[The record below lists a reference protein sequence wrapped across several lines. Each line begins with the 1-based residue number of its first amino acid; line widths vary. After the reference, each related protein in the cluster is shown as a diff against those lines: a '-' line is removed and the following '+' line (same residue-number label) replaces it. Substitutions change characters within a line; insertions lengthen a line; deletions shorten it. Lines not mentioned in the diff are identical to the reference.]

1 MRACIYKIARYDIW
15 VIINNKFNIKSA
27 ASLIRL
33 NIVNQIK
40 LDIARYTDIQ
50 EMSNF
55 EWN

>member
-55 EWN
+55 E